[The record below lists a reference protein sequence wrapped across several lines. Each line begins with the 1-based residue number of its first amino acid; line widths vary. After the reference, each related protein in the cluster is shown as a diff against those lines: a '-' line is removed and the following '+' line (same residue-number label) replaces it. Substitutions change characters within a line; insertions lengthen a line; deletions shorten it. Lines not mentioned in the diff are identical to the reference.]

1 MQALDLNE
9 EIALEA
15 GRMQDKLL
23 GDGERM
29 ATKDLQ
35 IAAMAQSK
43 GDELIIADR
52 NFETRLL
59 TGMMDVTNLR
69 NKD

>member
-23 GDGERM
+23 DDGERM
-29 ATKDLQ
+29 ATRDLL
-35 IAAMAQSK
+35 IAATPRST
-43 GDELIIADR
+43 GDELVIADR